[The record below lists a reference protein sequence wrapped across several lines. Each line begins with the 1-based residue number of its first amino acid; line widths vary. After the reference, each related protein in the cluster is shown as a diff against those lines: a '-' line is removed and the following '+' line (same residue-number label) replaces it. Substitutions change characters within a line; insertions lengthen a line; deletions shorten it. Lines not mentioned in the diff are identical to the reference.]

1 MTAAIDLGAFALLTV
16 FAIPYHP
23 AFAGDATPLFFV
35 QKNGEIVVEAAKA
48 LTQTAGCPSPDID
61 VLPRPD
67 GLAEFVLK
75 SQCRKV
81 QIVRIRYA
89 GLEFIR
95 LTDEQGR
102 LEFVLDCIAGDGFPV
117 DFVLA
122 DGSQVS
128 KKIATFDLDRVTK
141 IAVVWSAPVNLD
153 LHAFE
158 YAALPGSPGHVWQ
171 GVPSSADDAKSLM
184 AKDKRGHGF
193 ISTTSSGKE
202 RGTKLEVYTFW
213 HEPEQK
219 AGVINMALDYE
230 SRASAT
236 GDAETCG
243 TGLYSD
249 LEYEAVMLD
258 RNRPAKRSFAK
269 FASLDCGVTLS
280 GPARYSHK
288 AVPEITIRSDSR
300 RNPDR

>member
-1 MTAAIDLGAFALLTV
+1 MPGV
-16 FAIPYHP
+16 
-23 AFAGDATPLFFV
+23 
-35 QKNGEIVVEAAKA
+35 
-48 LTQTAGCPSPDID
+48 D
-61 VLPRPD
+61 VLPRSA
-67 GLAEFVLK
+67 GLAEFVLN
-75 SQCRKV
+75 SQCRKFET
-81 QIVRIRYA
+81 VRIRYA

-95 LTDEQGR
+95 SIDEQGR
-102 LEFVLDCIAGDGFPV
+102 LEFALDCIAGDAMPV
-117 DFVLA
+117 DFFLA

-171 GVPSSADDAKSLM
+171 GAPSRADDAKSLM
-184 AKDKRGHGF
+184 AKDRRGHGF

-213 HEPEQK
+213 QEPNQK

-236 GDAETCG
+236 GDDETCG

-249 LEYEAVMLD
+249 LEYEAVILD
-258 RNRPAKRSFAK
+258 RNRPAKRTFAK
-269 FASLDCGVTLS
+269 FASLDCAVKLS
-280 GPARYSHK
+280 GPDRYSHK
-288 AVPEITIRSDSR
+288 AVPEITIRNESR
-300 RNPDR
+300 RSPDR

>member
-1 MTAAIDLGAFALLTV
+1 VGTVAAGMALWAFALLT
-16 FAIPYHP
+16 
-23 AFAGDATPLFFV
+23 AFAVDATSPLFV
-35 QKNGEIVVEAAKA
+35 KQKRGIVVEAATT
-48 LTQTAGCPSPDID
+48 LTQAADPAAGCPSPGVD
-61 VLPRPD
+61 VVPKSA
-67 GLAEFVLK
+67 GLAEFVLD
-75 SQCRKV
+75 SQCRKF
-81 QIVRIRYA
+81 QTVRIRYA

-95 LTDEQGR
+95 SIDEQGR
-102 LEFVLDCIAGDGFPV
+102 LEFMLDCIAGDSIPV

-171 GVPSSADDAKSLM
+171 GAHSSADDAKSLM

-202 RGTKLEVYTFW
+202 RGSKLEVYTFW
-213 HEPEQK
+213 QEPDQK

-249 LEYEAVMLD
+249 LEYEAVILD
-258 RNRPAKRSFAK
+258 RDRPAKRAFAK
-269 FASLDCGVTLS
+269 FASLDCAVKLS

-288 AVPEITIRSDSR
+288 AVPEITIRNQPQ